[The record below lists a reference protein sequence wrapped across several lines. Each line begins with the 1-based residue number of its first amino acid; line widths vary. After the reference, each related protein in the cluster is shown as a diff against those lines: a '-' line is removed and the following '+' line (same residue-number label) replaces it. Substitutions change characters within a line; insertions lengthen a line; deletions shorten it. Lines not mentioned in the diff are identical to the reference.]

1 MDEQPN
7 LKHGRVGVIGAGA
20 MGLSLAAALGASGP
34 VTLVC
39 RDPVLA
45 DRIRRQG
52 ATVRG
57 LGSAHADPDIVPS
70 IARLADCGPVHA
82 VFVATKT
89 SAIAQVAGELRPVL
103 HRLGPEGA
111 TPFVVSFQNGIE
123 SGRQL
128 MEHLGDPRVLR
139 MVLNYGARIAPDG
152 AVEVTMTR
160 PPHRIGRLDPAHAPA
175 CRALAA
181 RMSAGGLDAQDV
193 DNIEPF
199 VWTKGLINASVNP
212 VAALTDNSVGETL
225 DSPARGV
232 VESLLDEGLGVAQAE
247 GIDLGD
253 DARDRLWAMIESARA
268 HTPSMVEDIRE
279 GRPSEVG
286 QLNRQVTT
294 HAERVGVA
302 TPTHRV
308 VTALID
314 AFDWRVFRR
323 GDAAST
329 ARGASSPP

>member
-1 MDEQPN
+1 MDER
-7 LKHGRVGVIGAGA
+7 LDLVRGRVGVIGAGA

-39 RDPVLA
+39 RDPALA

-57 LGSAHADPDIVPS
+57 LGSAHAEPDIAPS
-70 IARLADCGPVHA
+70 IASLADRGAVHA

-89 SAIAQVAGELRPVL
+89 SAIEQVARELRPVL
-103 HRLGPEGA
+103 HGLGPGGA

-128 MEHLGDPRVLR
+128 MESLGDPRVLR

-160 PPHRIGRLDPAHAPA
+160 PPHRIGRLDPAHTAA
-175 CRALAA
+175 CVALAS
-181 RMSAGGLDAQDV
+181 RMSAGGLDAVVAD
-193 DNIEPF
+193 DIEPF
-199 VWTKGLINASVNP
+199 VWAKGIVNAAVNP

-225 DSPARGV
+225 DSPARSV
-232 VESLLDEGLGVAQAE
+232 VESLLDEGMAVARAE
-247 GIDLGD
+247 GIDLGMG
-253 DARDRLWAMIESARA
+253 ARDRLWSMIESARP

-286 QLNRQVTT
+286 QLNRQVIA
-294 HAERVGVA
+294 HAERVGVE
-302 TPTHRV
+302 TPSHRV

-323 GDAAST
+323 KAPLAS
-329 ARGASSPP
+329 RASAV